1 MLDER
6 KLKILLAI
14 INNYINSAEPVGS
27 RTISKKYD
35 FGVSSATI
43 RNEMS
48 DLEDLGFL
56 NKPHSSAGRV
66 PSDKAYRFYVDKL
79 MKSGHMESDTLK
91 DFEIREMLMKESNEM
106 EELIQNSAKLL
117 SAITSYTSIVASPKM
132 KSSRVKQIQLMPLD
146 DLGILIIIVCDTGV
160 VKNSIYKP
168 EKHISSEHL
177 NIISNFLNSKLK
189 GLTIDE
195 LLIQLEKNVF
205 EEMYEFKY
213 IIDKLIPEIN
223 NSVKDLVSTELYFDG
238 LTKILN
244 FPEYKDI
251 EKVKSFISFVED
263 KNLILDILS
272 SSPATDDIN
281 IIIGNE
287 NIYAPIKDI
296 SIITATYT
304 MEGKIIGKIGLMG
317 PTRMDYLNLIDT
329 LKLFSTNITEL
340 LNLLAYK

>member
-1 MLDER
+1 
-6 KLKILLAI
+6 
-14 INNYINSAEPVGS
+14 
-27 RTISKKYD
+27 
-35 FGVSSATI
+35 
-43 RNEMS
+43 
-48 DLEDLGFL
+48 
-56 NKPHSSAGRV
+56 
-66 PSDKAYRFYVDKL
+66 
-79 MKSGHMESDTLK
+79 MESDTLK

-251 EKVKSFISFVED
+251 EKVKS
-263 KNLILDILS
+263 
-272 SSPATDDIN
+272 
-281 IIIGNE
+281 
-287 NIYAPIKDI
+287 
-296 SIITATYT
+296 
-304 MEGKIIGKIGLMG
+304 
-317 PTRMDYLNLIDT
+317 
-329 LKLFSTNITEL
+329 
-340 LNLLAYK
+340 

>member
-1 MLDER
+1 
-6 KLKILLAI
+6 
-14 INNYINSAEPVGS
+14 
-27 RTISKKYD
+27 
-35 FGVSSATI
+35 
-43 RNEMS
+43 
-48 DLEDLGFL
+48 
-56 NKPHSSAGRV
+56 
-66 PSDKAYRFYVDKL
+66 
-79 MKSGHMESDTLK
+79 
-91 DFEIREMLMKESNEM
+91 
-106 EELIQNSAKLL
+106 
-117 SAITSYTSIVASPKM
+117 
-132 KSSRVKQIQLMPLD
+132 PLD